1 MNLRVIDFDILT
13 RSFQPYVDGYLNIEQ
28 EKKRLIDSIEPQK
41 REMQSIINSSTSGI
55 IVDELTQQKNIE
67 RFKVLQEELMK
78 KDQEFKM
85 ALKEMRD
92 DLNTSVY
99 EQLSEI
105 ISEWSAQNDIDLVT
119 GKMEVIFAKDSI
131 DATDEI
137 VQILKEKNL
146 FHLEVTQES
155 NQEDY
160 QI

>member
-13 RSFQPYVDGYLNIEQ
+13 RSFQPYVDGYLKIEQ
-28 EKKRLIDSIEPQK
+28 EKKKLIDSIEPQK

-85 ALKEMRD
+85 VLKEMRD

-119 GKMEVIFAKDSI
+119 GKMEVIFAKSSI

-146 FHLEVTQES
+146 FHLEETQES

>member
-105 ISEWSAQNDIDLVT
+105 ISEWSSQNDIDLVT